1 MTASVAATEETLFR
15 GVLFRMLEERTGTVI
30 ALVVS
35 SLVFGLVHIINV
47 NATLWGAISI
57 GLTGGLLTSSL
68 YVVTR
73 SLWFPLGLHFAW
85 DFTHSGVFGVVMSGS
100 AEAPRGLLNTTLEGP
115 VVLTGGAFGPEA
127 SLLVLLVAAV
137 PTVLLLRRAAKTGQI
152 RPRRPRVAT
161 EQ

>member
-1 MTASVAATEETLFR
+1 
-15 GVLFRMLEERTGTVI
+15 MLEERTGTVI

-85 DFTHSGVFGVVMSGS
+85 DFTHSGVFKSFFDVIEDTALVGK
-100 AEAPRGLLNTTLEGP
+100 P
-115 VVLTGGAFGPEA
+115 VVIAATGGTARH
-127 SLLVLLVAAV
+127 SLVLEHALRPMFAYLRTIVA
-137 PTVLLLRRAAKTGQI
+137 PTSVY
-152 RPRRPRVAT
+152 VA
-161 EQ
+161 